1 MCALVT
7 GVQTCA
13 LPIFAFDNP
22 QTLATARHMLA
33 EEILRDR
40 NRASIAIWSVGN
52 ETPVSDARNAFL
64 TMLAQDAHAL
74 DDSRLV
80 SAALRVGRKEE
91 GGQSVLSVDDPL
103 IPAPAAIGRAIV

>member
-64 TMLAQDAHAL
+64 TTLAKDAHAL

-80 SAALRVGRKEE
+80 SAALSVGRKEE
-91 GGQSVLSVDDPL
+91 GGTSVFTVEERKSTRLNSSP
-103 IPAPAAIGRAIV
+103 